1 LKAQIDNEFKNDFYS
16 IPDWVED
23 VDDLVE
29 YLNLSFDEGN
39 ILKSLWGNLGT
50 DKLKAANK
58 CLHYAQRRQKRI
70 LKDAKEKESSFS
82 NIIK

>member
-39 ILKSLWGNLGT
+39 ILKSL
-50 DKLKAANK
+50 
-58 CLHYAQRRQKRI
+58 
-70 LKDAKEKESSFS
+70 
-82 NIIK
+82 